1 MYGTSTNCIR
11 YSTVVLI
18 LFVYGAL
25 LMYEYYLNM
34 ALNCCTSTI
43 CIWCST
49 IVLPPFIYAG
59 TVVLV
64 LFVYGALLLY

>member
-1 MYGTSTNCIR
+1 MVLYSCTSTNCIR

-43 CIWCST
+43 CI
-49 IVLPPFIYAG
+49 IYK
-59 TVVLV
+59 
-64 LFVYGALLLY
+64 